1 MGEDEHGTRAAR
13 VRVADRPHRE
23 VDGPVAL
30 ARLCSQ
36 PGPDAST
43 PTPGPPRSNWSASLS
58 TLKRY
63 EAIAAAAR
71 AVPGA
76 ALVCN
81 IGHPSQELYALH
93 DSPRN
98 FYMLGSMGLASS
110 IGVGLAE
117 TTASPVVVLDG
128 DGSVLM
134 NLGTLV
140 TIATERPERL
150 TLVVLDNHAYGSTGD
165 QPTMTAGGVRLA
177 ALARA
182 AGIANVTE
190 PSTTEDL
197 GAALKSSTQRPGPHV
212 VVAEVERGAM
222 DLTVIPLTPE
232 EIRARFAA
240 ELTRTPSTLRSGQ
253 ADDLAHRLVSA
264 GIDVACSVPTSS
276 LSPLLRGL
284 TSNGVPHVGVTRE
297 EEGVGVCAG
306 AALAGRTPV
315 LLMQNSGLGNSLNAL
330 ASLTTLYR
338 LPLLML
344 LEHRGLP
351 GERISAQIPMGEQTP
366 KLLEAAGVPAYPIT
380 TPADLERLPALAG
393 HTRLAQRPVAAMI
406 APSAWSG

>member
-1 MGEDEHGTRAAR
+1 MRFLAPDSAAS
-13 VRVADRPHRE
+13 
-23 VDGPVAL
+23 AL
-30 ARLCSQ
+30 NRQ
-36 PGPDAST
+36 
-43 PTPGPPRSNWSASLS
+43 SASLS

-71 AVPGA
+71 AAPGA

-93 DSPRN
+93 DSSRN

-110 IGVGLAE
+110 LGVGLAE
-117 TTASPVVVLDG
+117 TTTGAVVVLDG

-140 TIATERPERL
+140 TIAAERPERL

-165 QPTMTAGGVRLA
+165 QPTMTAGGVSLA

-182 AGIANVTE
+182 AGIAHVSQ
-190 PSTTEDL
+190 PATTEDL
-197 GAALKSSTQRPGPHV
+197 EAALRDSVERPGPHV
-212 VVAEVERGAM
+212 VVAEVEPGAM
-222 DLTVIPLTPE
+222 DLSVIPLGPE

-240 ELTRTPSTLRSGQ
+240 ELTPKRFTPDTGSAGG
-253 ADDLAHRLVSA
+253 LAGRLVEA
-264 GIDVACSVPTSS
+264 GIDLACSVPTSS
-276 LSPLLRGL
+276 LSPLLGGL
-284 TSNGVPHVGVTRE
+284 TGLGVPHVGVTRE

-366 KLLEAAGVPAYPIT
+366 KLLEAAGIPAYAIT
-380 TPADLERLPALAG
+380 SPPDVERLPALAG

-406 APSAWSG
+406 APGAWSG

>member
-1 MGEDEHGTRAAR
+1 
-13 VRVADRPHRE
+13 
-23 VDGPVAL
+23 
-30 ARLCSQ
+30 
-36 PGPDAST
+36 
-43 PTPGPPRSNWSASLS
+43 
-58 TLKRY
+58 
-63 EAIAAAAR
+63 
-71 AVPGA
+71 
-76 ALVCN
+76 
-81 IGHPSQELYALH
+81 
-93 DSPRN
+93 
-98 FYMLGSMGLASS
+98 MLGSMGLASS

-117 TTASPVVVLDG
+117 TTSQPVVVLDG

-165 QPTMTAGGVRLA
+165 QPTMTAGGASLA

-182 AGIANVTE
+182 SGIANVTQ
-190 PSTTEDL
+190 PSTTEELEADL
-197 GAALKSSTQRPGPHV
+197 RAGVERPGPHV
-212 VVAEVERGAM
+212 VVAEVEPGAM
-222 DLTVIPLTPE
+222 DLRVIPLGPE
-232 EIRARFAA
+232 EIRSRFAT
-240 ELTRTPSTLRSGQ
+240 ELTPAPAGAS
-253 ADDLAHRLVSA
+253 ADAPDGLAQRLVQA
-264 GIDVACSVPTSS
+264 GVDLACSVPTSS
-276 LSPLLRGL
+276 LASLLEDL
-284 TSNGVPHVGVTRE
+284 TALGVRHVGVTRE

-338 LPLLML
+338 LPLLLL

-366 KLLEAAGVPAYPIT
+366 KLLDAAGIPAYAIT
-380 TPADLERLPALAG
+380 NPADLERLPALAG

-406 APSAWSG
+406 APSAWPG

>member
-1 MGEDEHGTRAAR
+1 MG
-13 VRVADRPHRE
+13 PS
-23 VDGPVAL
+23 
-30 ARLCSQ
+30 RL
-36 PGPDAST
+36 G
-43 PTPGPPRSNWSASLS
+43 

-71 AVPGA
+71 AVTGA

-117 TTASPVVVLDG
+117 TTEDPVVVLDG

-140 TIATERPERL
+140 TIATEHPERL

-165 QPTMTAGGVRLA
+165 QPTMTAGGVSLA

-190 PSTTEDL
+190 PATTEELDADL
-197 GAALKSSTQRPGPHV
+197 RASTQRPGPHV
-212 VVAEVERGAM
+212 VVAEVEPGAM
-222 DLTVIPLTPE
+222 GLAVIPLTPE
-232 EIRARFAA
+232 AIRARFAA
-240 ELTRTPSTLRSGQ
+240 ELTPTPFIPQRGT
-253 ADDLAHRLVSA
+253 ADDLAGRLVQA
-264 GIDVACSVPTSS
+264 GIDLACSVPTSS
-276 LSPLLRGL
+276 LSPLLQGL
-284 TSNGVPHVGVTRE
+284 TGLAVQHVGVTRE

-366 KLLEAAGVPAYPIT
+366 KLLEAAGIPTYAIT
-380 TPADLERLPALAG
+380 SPADLDRLPALAD
-393 HTRLAQRPVAAMI
+393 HTRLAQRPVAATI
-406 APSAWSG
+406 APSAWPA

>member
-1 MGEDEHGTRAAR
+1 
-13 VRVADRPHRE
+13 
-23 VDGPVAL
+23 
-30 ARLCSQ
+30 
-36 PGPDAST
+36 
-43 PTPGPPRSNWSASLS
+43 
-58 TLKRY
+58 
-63 EAIAAAAR
+63 
-71 AVPGA
+71 
-76 ALVCN
+76 VCN

-110 IGVGLAE
+110 LGVGLAE
-117 TTASPVVVLDG
+117 TTTGAVVVLDG

-140 TIATERPERL
+140 TIAAERPERL

-165 QPTMTAGGVRLA
+165 QPTMTAGGVSLA

-182 AGIANVTE
+182 AGIAHVSQ
-190 PSTTEDL
+190 PATTEDL
-197 GAALKSSTQRPGPHV
+197 EAALRDSVERPGPHV
-212 VVAEVERGAM
+212 VVAEVEPGAM
-222 DLTVIPLTPE
+222 DLTVIPLGPE

-240 ELTRTPSTLRSGQ
+240 ELTPKRFTPESGPV
-253 ADDLAHRLVSA
+253 DGLANRLVEA
-264 GIDVACSVPTSS
+264 GIDLACSVPTSS
-276 LSPLLRGL
+276 LSPLLNGL
-284 TSNGVPHVGVTRE
+284 TGLGVPHVGVTRE

-306 AALAGRTPV
+306 AALAGRVPV

-366 KLLEAAGVPAYPIT
+366 KLLEAAGIPAYAIT
-380 TPADLERLPALAG
+380 SPADVDRLPALAG